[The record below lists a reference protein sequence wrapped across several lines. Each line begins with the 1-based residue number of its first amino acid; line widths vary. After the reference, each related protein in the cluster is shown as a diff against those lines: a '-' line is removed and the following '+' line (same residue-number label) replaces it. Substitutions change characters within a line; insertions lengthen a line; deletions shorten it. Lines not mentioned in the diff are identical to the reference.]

1 MLTALVTLIIVML
14 LGVLGGNLIHP
25 GSWHKS
31 FRVLLGLD
39 LSSGTA
45 VTLKAVTPGNAAP
58 SQSAMTT
65 ARTIMENRVNG
76 AGFTGAQVQQQGS
89 DIITVSVPGR
99 SASQVVQLVGSTAQL
114 RIRQVV
120 LVASNYTSAAAPPPS
135 ASKKAK
141 TTASVKSGK
150 QASPKASASPSATPS
165 PSATSAGTK
174 PRLSTVAD
182 GVGDA
187 SAVSKQAA
195 AWFDKVNCAD
205 RNWQEQIYGKTDP
218 S

>member
-120 LVASNYTSAAAPPPS
+120 LVASNYTSAAAP
-135 ASKKAK
+135 A
-141 TTASVKSGK
+141 
-150 QASPKASASPSATPS
+150 PSATP
-165 PSATSAGTK
+165 PPPPPPPPPGPP
-174 PRLSTVAD
+174 PRAL
-182 GVGDA
+182 GDA
-187 SAVSKQAA
+187 HPHPISLTVGLDPDAHPLRLEEGQDHGLRQVQQAGEPEGERQPVRHA
-195 AWFDKVNCAD
+195 
-205 RNWQEQIYGKTDP
+205 
-218 S
+218 